1 MEKSNQVKSVLKS
14 LKIIDLLSKHKELS
28 ISELSALL
36 DMDKGTVH
44 RLVSTLKE
52 GAYVDQNKENKKY
65 SNGLKLFEIGSA
77 VARQK
82 GVATVGKPY
91 LKKLAEESGETIN
104 LGMLDGVDVLYM
116 DKIESSETIRVDL
129 SVGSRIPAYCT
140 GLGKSI
146 MAFLPKA
153 ALEEMIEITEIKKIT
168 PHTVESKSALY
179 KQLETIKKNG
189 FCIDDEEYVEGIV
202 CFAAPIF
209 NHNGYPIAAI
219 SVSMPKFRYNEGDK
233 RKRYE
238 EIITR
243 NSLALSG
250 KFGYNK

>member
-28 ISELSALL
+28 ISEISDFLN
-36 DMDKGTVH
+36 MDKGTVH
-44 RLVSTLKE
+44 RLISTLKE

-65 SNGLKLFEIGSA
+65 SNGLKLFEIGSS

-82 GVATVGKPY
+82 GIATVGKPY

-104 LGMLDGVDVLYM
+104 LGMLDGKEVLYM

-146 MAFLPKA
+146 MAFLPKEV
-153 ALEEMIEITEIKKIT
+153 LEEMIESIEMKEYTS
-168 PHTVESKSALY
+168 HTVSNKTDLNR
-179 KQLETIKKNG
+179 QLETIKENG
-189 FCIDDEEYVEGIV
+189 FCMDDEEYVEGIV

-219 SVSMPKFRYNEGDK
+219 SVSIPKFRYNEGDK
-233 RKRYE
+233 RKWYE

-243 NSLALSG
+243 NSLALSE